1 MFRRKPS
8 AQAERAAAA
17 IVALRMELLDA
28 ATAYNVMSV
37 SDGGDLDAA
46 WEPLE
51 RLAARAR
58 DAEELGAD
66 ELGDDFLSRE
76 GRALLAAVEDSLV
89 LALSDDEDRRALRLA
104 AHEVTERLEAVR
116 QEGTWDG

>member
-1 MFRRKPS
+1 MFRRNPS

-17 IVALRMELLDA
+17 IVGLRMELLDA

-76 GRALLAAVEDSLV
+76 GAPCWPPSRTRSCSRSPTTRIAA
-89 LALSDDEDRRALRLA
+89 
-104 AHEVTERLEAVR
+104 
-116 QEGTWDG
+116 